1 MYLCRVLEA
10 ARLNHNVT
18 LRRKRESMTSM
29 SKEFEV
35 FISVPDLV
43 PFGAWLAACIAE
55 AMCL

>member
-1 MYLCRVLEA
+1 MYLCRLLEA

-18 LRRKRESMTSM
+18 LRRKRESMTM
-29 SKEFEV
+29 SKESEV

-43 PFGAWLAACIAE
+43 SFGAWLAACTAE